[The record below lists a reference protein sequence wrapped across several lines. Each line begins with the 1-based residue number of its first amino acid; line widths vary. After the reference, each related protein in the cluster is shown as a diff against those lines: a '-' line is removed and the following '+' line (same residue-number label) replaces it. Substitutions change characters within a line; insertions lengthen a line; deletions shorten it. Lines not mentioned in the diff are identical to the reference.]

1 MFNKRLKG
9 RVIVGPGSE
18 PLSQEMMKRPEQPT
32 LISPELET
40 QFWQRVRLRV
50 EEKAREIM
58 ATSIREA
65 EEIKARARKEGFEQG
80 YKEGYAKGLKEGQE
94 EGHAKGHAEGYTEGL
109 AKGEEEARKE
119 VENNFAKEME
129 ELKEDLSTRIAHLLA
144 DIDGQKE
151 KIWNEFK
158 EELVL
163 LTIVSVEKIFNITL
177 NDHKKEILNSLFDQA
192 MDQLEDKRELCIKV
206 NPDDAEIMQEVL
218 EKARAEYPQLD
229 KWQLKADPAIE
240 LGGVILENEDSII
253 NNTIDVRYAEVKK
266 IVDQLDVE

>member
-1 MFNKRLKG
+1 
-9 RVIVGPGSE
+9 
-18 PLSQEMMKRPEQPT
+18 
-32 LISPELET
+32 
-40 QFWQRVRLRV
+40 
-50 EEKAREIM
+50 M

-177 NDHKKEILNSLFDQA
+177 NDHKKKF
-192 MDQLEDKRELCIKV
+192 
-206 NPDDAEIMQEVL
+206 
-218 EKARAEYPQLD
+218 
-229 KWQLKADPAIE
+229 
-240 LGGVILENEDSII
+240 
-253 NNTIDVRYAEVKK
+253 
-266 IVDQLDVE
+266 

>member
-80 YKEGYAKGLKEGQE
+80 YKEGYAKGLKEGQ
-94 EGHAKGHAEGYTEGL
+94 KRDMQ
-109 AKGEEEARKE
+109 KDMQR
-119 VENNFAKEME
+119 
-129 ELKEDLSTRIAHLLA
+129 
-144 DIDGQKE
+144 DIQKD
-151 KIWNEFK
+151 W
-158 EELVL
+158 
-163 LTIVSVEKIFNITL
+163 
-177 NDHKKEILNSLFDQA
+177 Q
-192 MDQLEDKRELCIKV
+192 
-206 NPDDAEIMQEVL
+206 
-218 EKARAEYPQLD
+218 KARRKPE
-229 KWQLKADPAIE
+229 KRLKTT
-240 LGGVILENEDSII
+240 SQ
-253 NNTIDVRYAEVKK
+253 RRWKS
-266 IVDQLDVE
+266 